1 MKKYLWL
8 IIAFSLILIG
18 CIVFGGVMMALD
30 WDFSKLSTEKY
41 ATNEY
46 TFSEEIQNI
55 SIMTNTADITVIPCE
70 SETSRIV
77 CYEQQNLLHTVT
89 VADGTLSIRLNDS
102 RKWYD
107 YIGIGFSTPKITLY
121 IPQKEYNK
129 ISLKAS
135 TSDIHM
141 ECLHAEGM
149 DLAVTTGDITVSNTT
164 CLKDVKIQVSTGKT
178 NLSDLWCQNLF
189 TDGDTGDITLK
200 NVIAAE
206 KFDIERTTGD
216 VKFESCDAGEISVET
231 DTGNVTG
238 SLRTEKIF
246 IAETDTGCVDVPHCI
261 TGGKCEIET
270 DTGNIKITVGE

>member
-1 MKKYLWL
+1 MKKHLWL
-8 IIAFSLILIG
+8 IIAISLILIG
-18 CIVFGGVMMALD
+18 GIVFCGVMMALN

-55 SIMTNTADITVIPCE
+55 SIITNTADITVIPCE

-89 VADGTLSIRLNDS
+89 VAEGTLSIRLNDS

-107 YIGIGFSTPKITLY
+107 YIGIGFSVSKITLY
-121 IPQKEYNK
+121 IPQKEYGDL
-129 ISLKAS
+129 SVKAS
-135 TSDIHM
+135 TGDIYM

-189 TDGDTGDITLK
+189 TDGDTGDIILK

-206 KFDIERTTGD
+206 KFDIERSTGD
-216 VKFESCDAGEISVET
+216 VKFQNCDATEISVET
-231 DTGNVTG
+231 DTGDVSG
-238 SLRTEKIF
+238 SLLTDKVF
-246 IAETDTGCVDVPHCI
+246 IAKTDTGRVSVPKSSSGGRCELETDTGDI
-261 TGGKCEIET
+261 R
-270 DTGNIKITVGE
+270 ITVN